1 MDERRILIP
10 YSPREAFRPYHASR
24 KRYSITVAHRRAGK
38 TVARINKLIQK
49 AAICEREHPRF
60 GYLAPTFVQAKD
72 IAWLYLKHY
81 SAPIVAMGGKVNEA
95 ELSVVFPHN
104 DAVVRLYGAENA
116 ERMRGLYFDGL
127 GIDEAQ
133 GIRPTVLT
141 QIVLPAL
148 ADRQGW
154 LDVSGTPKGWGNLL
168 GQTFKTAQVD
178 DQWFVQVLKASETG
192 ILDPD
197 ELANLKAMM
206 PDNEYQQEM
215 ECSFDAAITGAYFA
229 KELTDADA
237 QGRITTVP
245 HDPMLKTHTAWD
257 LGISDSM
264 TIWFFQVLG
273 REIRVIDYYEASGY
287 GLDHYVKVLQSKGY
301 LYGKHYGPH
310 DIKVRELGTG
320 KSRWEV
326 AKSLGVTFDVVK
338 QMDVT
343 DGINAARMTIPRMW
357 FDRSKTATGVDA
369 LRQYREKIDEKRQV
383 SMGPLHDWTSHAA
396 DAFRYLCIGH
406 QDERTTTKRADRPQY
421 APGGWMQ

>member
-1 MDERRILIP
+1 MDERRVVIP
-10 YSPREAFRPYHASR
+10 YAPRKAFKPYHSSQ
-24 KRYSITVAHRRAGK
+24 KRYSVTVAHRRAGK

-49 AAICEREHPRF
+49 AAVCALDRPRF

-81 SAPIVAMGGKVNEA
+81 SAPILEMGGKVNES

-104 DAVVRLYGAENA
+104 GATVRLYGAENA

-127 GIDEAQ
+127 AIDEAQ
-133 GIRPTVLT
+133 GIPSTVLT
-141 QIVLPAL
+141 QVVLPAL
-148 ADRQGW
+148 SDRKGW

-168 GQTFKTAQVD
+168 GQTFKTAQLD
-178 DQWFVQVLKASETG
+178 EAWFVQVLKASETG
-192 ILDPD
+192 ILDPA

-229 KELTDADA
+229 QELVKAEAD
-237 QGRITTVP
+237 GRISSVP

-264 TIWFFQVLG
+264 SIWFFQGVG
-273 REIRVIDYYEASGY
+273 REIRVIDYYEAAGF
-287 GLDHYVKVLQSKGY
+287 GLDHYARVLSERGY

-326 AKSLGVTFDVVK
+326 AKGLGITFDVVK
-338 QMDVT
+338 QMEVA

-357 FDRSKTATGVDA
+357 FDKQKTATGLDA
-369 LRQYREKIDEKRQV
+369 LRQYREKVDEKRQV

-396 DAFRYLCIGH
+396 DAFRYLAIGYREETPR
-406 QDERTTTKRADRPQY
+406 ERKPLA
-421 APGGWMQ
+421 APPGNWMAS